1 MPLFAYG
8 TTTIEWIF
16 QAEPGLKRHYIT
28 IERGRP
34 VLLRGRA
41 IPEAEQR
48 QLIRQRAR
56 WIRERLKEVN
66 QPCKE
71 TFVTG
76 SRILYRGKTWY
87 CQVQSAAELS
97 KPVIRFANSRFF
109 IQSPQ
114 GDSISRTALKP
125 ALEVFYR
132 SKAKEKLL
140 PRVRHWQ
147 RATGLQAVSAR
158 LFKFKGR
165 WASCSDD
172 NILEFHPRCMELAPS
187 VLDYVIVHEL
197 CHTVEKSHNPAFW
210 HLVEK
215 NYPHWQRCH
224 GEIERLGVEV

>member
-1 MPLFAYG
+1 MGLFVYG
-8 TTTIEWIF
+8 TTTIEWVF
-16 QAEPGLKRHYIT
+16 QVEPGLKRHYIT
-28 IERGRP
+28 VERGRP

-76 SRILYRGKTWY
+76 SRILYRGKSWY
-87 CQVQSAAELS
+87 CQVQPAAELS

-132 SKAKEKLL
+132 DKAQEKLL

-147 RATGLQAVSAR
+147 RACRRFRPGCSSSKAGGPVVPMIISLSFTPAVWS
-158 LFKFKGR
+158 
-165 WASCSDD
+165 W
-172 NILEFHPRCMELAPS
+172 PR
-187 VLDYVIVHEL
+187 
-197 CHTVEKSHNPAFW
+197 
-210 HLVEK
+210 
-215 NYPHWQRCH
+215 RCW
-224 GEIERLGVEV
+224 IM